1 MAKSGGRKIGDS
13 LLFAIEINRQFSSKT
28 QWAKSK
34 LSQNF
39 QKKVWERRGANRK
52 LDIHFLFHMRYLAP
66 MNPISAF
73 AIFFIIWWVTLFAML
88 SVGLKTQG
96 ETGEVVPGSVE
107 SAPARPRFMLVT
119 GLTTLV
125 ALLVFAAFYW
135 FAVTRGLRFD
145 NLADFLPG
153 FMRVPLKLQP

>member
-1 MAKSGGRKIGDS
+1 MP
-13 LLFAIEINRQFSSKT
+13 T
-28 QWAKSK
+28 
-34 LSQNF
+34 
-39 QKKVWERRGANRK
+39 RRGRSVRHCSKSDWPFPNQPDCA
-52 LDIHFLFHMRYLAP
+52 ISP
-66 MNPISAF
+66 CMNPISAF

-96 ETGEVVPGSVE
+96 EAGEVVPGTVE
-107 SAPARPRFMLVT
+107 SAPARPRFLLVT

-125 ALLVFAAFYW
+125 AVVIFAGFYW

-153 FMRVPLKLQP
+153 FMRVPLSVQP